1 MRKLTLRDILAT
13 LVVAAVVVPFIG
25 YSVRGS
31 MPFVHDPRGM
41 AGVGIAGCLLTF
53 AVLGRDALGTAGP
66 TGHCRAVWSAAGH
79 SQPEPLPGDCGTPG
93 LLFRAGTRKLLK
105 GWR

>member
-31 MPFVHDPRGM
+31 MPLVHDPGDHL
-41 AGVGIAGCLLTF
+41 GC
-53 AVLGRDALGTAGP
+53 RP
-66 TGHCRAVWSAAGH
+66 AA
-79 SQPEPLPGDCGTPG
+79 
-93 LLFRAGTRKLLK
+93 
-105 GWR
+105 

>member
-13 LVVAAVVVPFIG
+13 LVVAAVVVPFN
-25 YSVRGS
+25 
-31 MPFVHDPRGM
+31 
-41 AGVGIAGCLLTF
+41 
-53 AVLGRDALGTAGP
+53 
-66 TGHCRAVWSAAGH
+66 CRAVWSAAGH
-79 SQPEPLPGDCGTPG
+79 SQPDPLSGDCGTPG